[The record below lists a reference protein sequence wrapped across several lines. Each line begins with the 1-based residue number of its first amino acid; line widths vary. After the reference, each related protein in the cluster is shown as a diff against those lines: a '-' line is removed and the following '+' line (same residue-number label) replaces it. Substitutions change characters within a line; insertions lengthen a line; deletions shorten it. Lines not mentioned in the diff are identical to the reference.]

1 MINTAE
7 PLMVRYLHEKG
18 AKEGIPV
25 SGTFELTDRC
35 NFSCEMCYIHKNQR
49 KEDPL
54 TASDWITLG
63 GQAKNAG
70 TVFLLLTG
78 GEPLLREDFSEIYT
92 ALIKMGF
99 VISINTN
106 GSLLGNYI
114 ELFKMFPPS
123 RINVS
128 LYGGSDDAYK
138 RLCKRDCFDTVISNI
153 KKAQEAGLSVR
164 LNSILTP
171 ENCDDG
177 KKIVDIANSMKLHL
191 KPTAY
196 SYPALRADGTRAETA
211 GRFTPE
217 KAGELIYNIDKY
229 RFNEEYYNKRAEKIL
244 RTCPTDIGN
253 KIRCRAGRS
262 SYWITYEGKMLPC
275 GMMDE
280 PAEFPLRTDIL
291 TAFGRIREKTDAI
304 RLPEEC
310 RSCEFS
316 DICSVCAAM
325 CKAETGEFNKKPEYV
340 CRMTKTIYSLT
351 KKEKSNGD

>member
-7 PLMVRYLHEKG
+7 PFMVRYLHDKG

-35 NFSCEMCYIHKNQR
+35 NFNCEMCYIHKKQR

-63 GQAKNAG
+63 EQAKNAG

-99 VISINTN
+99 IISINTN

-114 ELFKMFPPS
+114 DLFKALPPS

-128 LYGGSDDAYK
+128 LYGGSDEAYK
-138 RLCKRDCFDTVISNI
+138 RLCKSSSFDTVINNLH
-153 KKAQEAGLSVR
+153 KAKEAGLSVR

-171 ENCDDG
+171 ENENDW
-177 KKIVDIANSMKLHL
+177 KKIADIARVAELHL

-196 SYPALRADGTRAETA
+196 SYPAVRADGTKETDKK
-211 GRFTPE
+211 RFTPE
-217 KAGELIYNIDKY
+217 QAGEILYNIDKY
-229 RFNEEYYNKRAEKIL
+229 RFNEDFYNKRAEKIL
-244 RTCPTDIGN
+244 NTSARDIGN
-253 KIRCRAGRS
+253 KIRCRAGKS

-275 GMMDE
+275 GMMNE
-280 PAEFPLRTDIL
+280 PTESPLEADIL
-291 TAFGRIREKTDAI
+291 TAFRNLREKTQLI

-316 DICSVCAAM
+316 DICNVCAAM
-325 CKAETGEFNKKPEYV
+325 CKAETGEFNKKPEYI

-351 KKEKSNGD
+351 KKDKSHGN